1 MYKYLIALTSDSL
14 GFEKTLAVADS
25 FSRATELQKHF
36 DKILMSL
43 SRKSEDLDSVYI
55 ESKIRIFQFPL
66 ATDGFEGSR
75 LPFEE
80 YSIEDD
86 YLPVWIKSFIRV
98 V

>member
-1 MYKYLIALTSDSL
+1 MYKYLIALTSNSL
-14 GFEKTLAVADS
+14 GFEKTLAVVDTYT
-25 FSRATELQKHF
+25 RATELQKHF
-36 DKILMSL
+36 DKLLENL
-43 SRKSEDLDSVYI
+43 SKEDGLEDVFI
-55 ESKIRIFQFPL
+55 ESNTRIFQFPL

-80 YSIEDD
+80 YCIEDD